1 MADNEGTQ
9 TTETN
14 HTAGT
19 ADVADV
25 GAGRTGA
32 APSGGATESG
42 TAIESGDASEPRAA
56 GQDGAATTEMS
67 VAELREW
74 LQRWVAEATG
84 QPVEQITVD
93 RPMEEFGLASRDAIA
108 LGGDIEELTGVL
120 LSATIVYKHPTIA
133 SLAERIIN
141 GEPDEPEELAD
152 DSFYTAG
159 YQPGEAHDI
168 AIVGLSTR
176 LPGAGDTPESTWDFL
191 INRGDGIRE
200 LPEGRWSEFTS
211 DPAVAAAIE
220 QGNTLG
226 GYLDQDVVKGFDAEF
241 FAMSPVEVERVDP
254 QQRLMMELTW
264 EALEHARIPA
274 NELKGEAVG
283 VFVGTST
290 NDFAMVSALGLGKT
304 DADAP
309 ASADAYGLT
318 GGSSAIIAN
327 RISYFYDFRGP
338 SIAVD
343 TACSSTMVAV
353 HDAVRALRNGDADVA
368 LAGGVNMLLA
378 PMITL
383 GFDSV
388 GAVSED
394 GHIKAFSSD
403 ADGMVRSEG
412 AGLFVLKRLSDAER
426 DGDRVLAV
434 VKGSAVNSD
443 GRSNGLLAP
452 NPDAQADVL
461 RRAYRD
467 AGIVPSTVDFI
478 EAHGTGTPIGDPI
491 EADALGQVVGRGRD
505 ADRPAL
511 LGSVKTNFGHLESGA
526 GAASLAKAVMALQ
539 HNVIPPN
546 IGYAGPSPYIPF
558 EQAHLKVVD
567 EPTEFPRYSGKATIG
582 ISGFGFG
589 GTNAHLVVQEYV
601 PAELAKAGAANQ
613 NSNGSTDDTEAGL
626 AEDDPDAES
635 TDALTGA
642 EAIIEAEGT
651 ADAEPAA
658 NVEVPEWT
666 EARTEPVPLVIPVSA
681 YLPSRRRRAATDLA
695 DWLES
700 EAGQA
705 TPLADVARALA
716 KRNHGRSRG
725 VVVAQTHEEA
735 IAGLRAIA
743 AGKPGPG
750 VFTADAPAAQGP
762 MWVLAGFGSH
772 HRKMG
777 KQLYLENSI
786 FARTVDEIDELVVD
800 EAGYSV
806 KEMILD
812 DAQDWD
818 VGTSQV
824 GVFTIQL
831 GLAAVLRAHGANP
844 QAVVGHSQGEAAG
857 AYISGGLPLEDAV
870 RVICARSRL
879 MGEGE
884 QMISDDEVR
893 NMALVEYS
901 AEDIEKVLVDYPDLE
916 VAVYAAPTNT
926 VIGGPPDQVHAIVA
940 RAEAEGKFAR
950 VLQTRGAGHTS
961 QMDPLLG
968 ELAAELAG
976 LEPTRLTADLY
987 STVHKGGVYRAGH
1000 DPVHDEDYWVTNMRH
1015 SVYFTNAI
1023 GQAVNAGITTYLE
1036 LAPNSVALMQV
1047 MGTTFAAGVHNAA
1060 LIPTLKRKEDEA
1072 GGVISALAQLYV
1084 QGHSVDLPSLLPAG
1098 AYADI
1103 PRTAFLRK
1111 EYWPKVS
1118 ISTGSGSGRAPG
1130 AHVALPDGRHAWEV
1144 AATAVTDLAAL
1155 VHTAAAQ
1162 VLSDVTPGATI
1173 AHAAVPTAGTLTTTL
1188 TPHPGGASIQ
1198 VHAREGNAF
1207 RLLFDAVVTSGAP
1220 LPAAAAPVAQAAPA
1234 AETDGGAAD
1243 LAVAETFGERWDP
1256 SSSQTIE
1263 ERLATIAAE
1272 SMGYAV
1278 EDLPM
1283 EIPLMEL
1290 GLDSLMA
1297 MRIKN
1302 RVEYEFDIPSLQV
1315 SAVRDASLNE
1325 VGKVLHYAIEH
1336 RDEVAAMAEQQAAD
1350 GGSLNVD
1357 DNFVAAARA
1366 AMEAGEDPAAAVK
1379 QQADAQG
1386 APAENAAPAADAA
1399 GAAPTAAASTTAAD
1413 APAAT
1418 LAAADT
1424 ATDADAADTSASAAV
1439 AGAGNAG
1446 TATESASTAESEGTA
1461 DKASGTGEQQT
1472 AATPAQ
1478 AAAAVG
1484 GAQGAATKEPEADV
1498 PPRDAAERLTFA
1510 AWAMVTG
1517 KSAGGIFNTLPILDE
1532 DTAQKL
1538 AARLSD
1544 RVGAEVDVEDVLD
1557 CETIEQ
1563 LSDIVRK
1570 HQDSATEVDGFIRPL
1585 RPLAEGSRAVPVF
1598 VFHPSGGN
1606 TLVYEPLLKRLPEGT
1621 PMYGFERIEGSIPDR
1636 AREYASEI
1644 RKIFPGGPYVLYGWS
1659 LGAVFALQVGQIMR
1673 AEGDDVRLVGLVDLA
1688 IPVEDEDPSPEGRR
1702 ARIERFQAFAQ
1713 KTYGIEGQLDDDM
1726 LQELADASDEEQ
1738 YEIIMSLLKFADVKI
1753 PGGVLEHQ
1761 RTSWLDGRDLQ
1772 QAQPSHYEGDVT
1784 LYLADRYHDGIIELE
1799 PRFADRQPNGGWDG
1813 YIPNLEVIHIPGDHL
1828 QIIDEPRV
1836 AQIGADLAR
1845 KLAAIDTAAI
1855 GGAATN
1861 NDADNV
1867 PGKGEQ

>member
-9 TTETN
+9 TTATTGDANAEVEQT
-14 HTAGT
+14 TATEQSVTEPGG
-19 ADVADV
+19 VAK
-25 GAGRTGA
+25 
-32 APSGGATESG
+32 SGGT
-42 TAIESGDASEPRAA
+42 D
-56 GQDGAATTEMS
+56 MS

-74 LQRWVAEATG
+74 LQRWVADATG

-120 LSATIVYKHPTIA
+120 LNATIVYQHPTIA
-133 SLAERIIN
+133 ALAERIIN
-141 GEPDEPEELAD
+141 GEPETPEEAAD
-152 DSFYTAG
+152 DAFYTAG
-159 YQPGEAHDI
+159 YQPGAAHDI

-191 INRGDGIRE
+191 INRGDGIRD
-200 LPEGRWSEFTS
+200 LPEGRWSEFLA
-211 DPAVAAAIE
+211 DPDIAAAVE
-220 QGNTLG
+220 NGNTLG
-226 GYLDQDVVKGFDAEF
+226 GYLDQDVIKGFDAEF

-274 NELKGEAVG
+274 NTLKGESVG
-283 VFVGTST
+283 VFIGTST
-290 NDFAMVSALGLGKT
+290 NDFSLLAALGLGKS

-309 ASADAYGLT
+309 ASADAYALT
-318 GGSSAIIAN
+318 GGSTAIVAN
-327 RISYFYDFRGP
+327 RVSYFYDFRGP
-338 SIAVD
+338 SVAVD
-343 TACSSTMVAV
+343 TACSSTLVAV

-378 PMITL
+378 PAITL
-383 GFDSV
+383 GFDSI
-388 GAVSED
+388 GAVAKD

-412 AGLFVLKRLSDAER
+412 AGMVVLKRLADAER
-426 DGDRVLAV
+426 DGDRILAV
-434 VKGSAVNSD
+434 VKGTAVNSD
-443 GRSNGLLAP
+443 GRSNGIVAP
-452 NPDAQADVL
+452 NPDAQVDVL

-467 AGIVPSTVDFI
+467 AGIAPSTVDYI

-491 EADALGQVVGRGRD
+491 EADALGRVIGRGRED
-505 ADRPAL
+505 DKPAL
-511 LGSVKTNFGHLESGA
+511 LGSAKTNFGHLESGA
-526 GAASLAKAVMALQ
+526 GAAALAKVILALQ

-546 IGYAGPSPYIPF
+546 IGYAGPSPFIPF
-558 EQAHLKVVD
+558 DQAHLKVVD
-567 EPTEFPRYSGKATIG
+567 EPTEFPRYSGTATIG
-582 ISGFGFG
+582 VSGFGFG
-589 GTNAHLVVQEYV
+589 GTNAHVVIQEYV
-601 PAELAKAGAANQ
+601 PAAAAEAKDDAAQGASA
-613 NSNGSTDDTEAGL
+613 
-626 AEDDPDAES
+626 DAEPLDAELDNEA
-635 TDALTGA
+635 TDVLAGA
-642 EAIIEAEGT
+642 EAIVEGSDPLAAPEPVAEV
-651 ADAEPAA
+651 A
-658 NVEVPEWT
+658 EWT
-666 EARTEPVPLVIPVSA
+666 QERTEPLPVILPVSA
-681 YLPSRRRRAATDLA
+681 YLPSRRRRAASDLA

-705 TPLADVARALA
+705 TPLEDVARSLA

-725 VVVAQTHEEA
+725 VVLAKTHEEA
-735 IAGLRAIA
+735 VAGLRAIA

-750 VFTADAPAAQGP
+750 VFTADSPAAQGP

-786 FARTVDEIDELVVD
+786 FARTVDEVDELVVD

-831 GLAAVLRAHGANP
+831 GLAALLRAHGAEP
-844 QAVVGHSQGEAAG
+844 HGVVGHSQGEAAG

-884 QMISDDEVR
+884 QMITDDQVR

-901 AEDIEKVLVDYPDLE
+901 AEDIEKVLPEYPDLE

-976 LEPTRLTADLY
+976 IEPTKVTTDLY
-987 STVHKGGVYRAGH
+987 STVHKATVYKAGS
-1000 DPVHDEDYWVTNMRH
+1000 DPVHDVDYWVTNMRG

-1023 GQAVNAGITTYLE
+1023 RRAVDAGITTYLE

-1072 GGVISALAQLYV
+1072 AGVISALAQLYV
-1084 QGHSVDLPSLLPAG
+1084 QGHPVDLVSLLPAG
-1098 AYADI
+1098 DYADV

-1118 ISTGSGSGRAPG
+1118 IATGSGSGRAPG

-1144 AATAVTDLAAL
+1144 AASAVTDLAGL
-1155 VHTAAAQ
+1155 VNAAAAQ
-1162 VLSDVTPGATI
+1162 VLSDVALGATV
-1173 AHAAVPTAGTLTTTL
+1173 AHSPLPASGTLTTTL
-1188 TPHPGGASIQ
+1188 TPHPGGASVQ
-1198 VHAREGNAF
+1198 VHVREGTAF
-1207 RLLFDAVVTSGAP
+1207 RLLFDAVVTASAP
-1220 LPAAAAPVAQAAPA
+1220 STNGTPAPAVQPAA
-1234 AETDGGAAD
+1234 AETDSGAAD
-1243 LAVAETFGERWDP
+1243 LVVAESFGDRWDP
-1256 SSSQTIE
+1256 NGTQTVE

-1325 VGKVLHYAIEH
+1325 VGKVLRYAIEH
-1336 RDEVAAMAEQQAAD
+1336 RDEVAAMAEKQAAD
-1350 GGSLNVD
+1350 GGSLTVD

-1366 AMEAGEDPAAAVK
+1366 AMAAGEDPAAAV
-1379 QQADAQG
+1379 QQQVAA
-1386 APAENAAPAADAA
+1386 AEPKPAEPAAAAPAAGTA
-1399 GAAPTAAASTTAAD
+1399 GAVADVADADQKASATAA
-1413 APAAT
+1413 
-1418 LAAADT
+1418 
-1424 ATDADAADTSASAAV
+1424 V
-1439 AGAGNAG
+1439 FGGGQGAG
-1446 TATESASTAESEGTA
+1446 
-1461 DKASGTGEQQT
+1461 
-1472 AATPAQ
+1472 
-1478 AAAAVG
+1478 
-1484 GAQGAATKEPEADV
+1484 TKEPEADV

-1532 DTAQKL
+1532 DTAEKL

-1544 RVGAEVDVEDVLD
+1544 RVGSTVDVDDVLD

-1563 LSDIVRK
+1563 LSDIVRR
-1570 HQDSATEVDGFIRPL
+1570 HQDSATEVEGFIRPL
-1585 RPLAEGSRAVPVF
+1585 RPRPEGSTAIPIF

-1621 PMYGFERIEGSIPDR
+1621 PMYGFERIEGSIPER
-1636 AREYASEI
+1636 AREYAAEI
-1644 RKIFPGGPYVLYGWS
+1644 RKIFPSGPYVLYGWS
-1659 LGAVFALQVGQIMR
+1659 LGAVFALQVAQIMR
-1673 AEGDDVRLVGLVDLA
+1673 TEGDDVRLVGLIDLA
-1688 IPVEDEDPSPEGRR
+1688 LPVEDEDPSPEGRR

-1713 KTYGIEGQLDDDM
+1713 KTYGIEGELDDEM
-1726 LQELADASDEEQ
+1726 LQELADASDEQ
-1738 YEIIMSLLKFADVKI
+1738 QLEIIMGLLKFADVKI
-1753 PGGVLEHQ
+1753 PGGVMEHQ
-1761 RTSWLDGRDLQ
+1761 RTSWLDSRDLQ
-1772 QAQPSHYEGDVT
+1772 KAQPSHYEGDVT

-1836 AQIGADLAR
+1836 AQIGADLTR
-1845 KLAAIDTAAI
+1845 KLAAIGTEGD
-1855 GGAATN
+1855 
-1861 NDADNV
+1861 DA

>member
-1 MADNEGTQ
+1 
-9 TTETN
+9 
-14 HTAGT
+14 
-19 ADVADV
+19 
-25 GAGRTGA
+25 
-32 APSGGATESG
+32 
-42 TAIESGDASEPRAA
+42 
-56 GQDGAATTEMS
+56 MS

-74 LQRWVAEATG
+74 LQRWVADATG

-120 LSATIVYKHPTIA
+120 LNATIVYQHPTIA
-133 SLAERIIN
+133 ALAERIIN
-141 GEPDEPEELAD
+141 GEPETPEEAAD
-152 DSFYTAG
+152 DAFYTAG
-159 YQPGEAHDI
+159 YQPGAAHDI

-191 INRGDGIRE
+191 INRGDGIRD
-200 LPEGRWSEFTS
+200 LPEGRWSEFLA
-211 DPAVAAAIE
+211 DPDIAAAVE
-220 QGNTLG
+220 KGNTLG
-226 GYLDQDVVKGFDAEF
+226 GYLDQDVIKGFDAEF

-274 NELKGEAVG
+274 NTLKGESVG
-283 VFVGTST
+283 VFIGTST
-290 NDFAMVSALGLGKT
+290 NDFSLIAALGLGKS

-309 ASADAYGLT
+309 ASADAYALT
-318 GGSSAIIAN
+318 GGSTAIVAN
-327 RISYFYDFRGP
+327 RVSYFYDFRGP
-338 SIAVD
+338 SVAVD
-343 TACSSTMVAV
+343 TACSSTLVAV

-378 PMITL
+378 PAITL
-383 GFDSV
+383 GFDSI
-388 GAVSED
+388 GAVAKD

-412 AGLFVLKRLSDAER
+412 AGMVVLKRLADAER
-426 DGDRVLAV
+426 DGDRILAV

-443 GRSNGLLAP
+443 GRSNGIVAP
-452 NPDAQADVL
+452 NPDAQVDVL

-467 AGIVPSTVDFI
+467 AGIAPSTVDYI

-491 EADALGQVVGRGRD
+491 EADALGRVIGRGRED
-505 ADRPAL
+505 DKPAL
-511 LGSVKTNFGHLESGA
+511 LGSAKTNFGHLESGA
-526 GAASLAKAVMALQ
+526 GAAALAKVIMALQ

-546 IGYAGPSPYIPF
+546 IGYAGPSPFIPF
-558 EQAHLKVVD
+558 DQAHLKVVD
-567 EPTEFPRYSGKATIG
+567 EPTEFPRYSGIATIG
-582 ISGFGFG
+582 VSGFGFG
-589 GTNAHLVVQEYV
+589 GTNAHVVIQEYV
-601 PAELAKAGAANQ
+601 PAAAAEAKDDAAQGASADAE
-613 NSNGSTDDTEAGL
+613 TLDAGL
-626 AEDDPDAES
+626 DHEA
-635 TDALTGA
+635 TDVLAGA
-642 EAIIEAEGT
+642 EAIVEGS
-651 ADAEPAA
+651 DPLAEPEPVAEAA
-658 NVEVPEWT
+658 EWT
-666 EARTEPVPLVIPVSA
+666 QERTEPLPVILPVSA
-681 YLPSRRRRAATDLA
+681 YLPSRRRRAASDLA

-705 TPLADVARALA
+705 TPLEDVARSLA

-725 VVVAQTHEEA
+725 VVLAKTHEEA
-735 IAGLRAIA
+735 VAGLRAIA

-750 VFTADAPAAQGP
+750 VFTADSPAAQGP

-786 FARTVDEIDELVVD
+786 FARTVDEVDELVVD

-831 GLAAVLRAHGANP
+831 GLAALLRAHGAEP
-844 QAVVGHSQGEAAG
+844 FGVVGHSQGEAAG

-884 QMISDDEVR
+884 QMITDDQVR

-901 AEDIEKVLVDYPDLE
+901 AEDIEKVLPEYPDLE

-976 LEPTRLTADLY
+976 IEPTKVTTDLY
-987 STVHKGGVYRAGH
+987 STVHKATVYKAGS
-1000 DPVHDEDYWVTNMRH
+1000 DPVHDVDYWVTNMRG

-1023 GQAVNAGITTYLE
+1023 RRAVDAGITTYLE

-1072 GGVISALAQLYV
+1072 AGVISALAQLYV
-1084 QGHSVDLPSLLPAG
+1084 QGHPVDLVSLLPAG
-1098 AYADI
+1098 EYADV

-1118 ISTGSGSGRAPG
+1118 IATGSGSGRPPG

-1144 AATAVTDLAAL
+1144 SAAAVTDLAGL
-1155 VHTAAAQ
+1155 VNAAAAQ
-1162 VLSDVTPGATI
+1162 VLSEVALGATV
-1173 AHAAVPTAGTLTTTL
+1173 AHSPLPGSGTLTTTL
-1188 TPHPGGASIQ
+1188 TPHPGGASVQ
-1198 VHAREGNAF
+1198 VHVREGAAF
-1207 RLLFDAVVTSGAP
+1207 RLLFDAVVTASAP
-1220 LPAAAAPVAQAAPA
+1220 STNGTPAAAVRPAPA
-1234 AETDGGAAD
+1234 PAETDSGTAD
-1243 LAVAETFGERWDP
+1243 LVVAESFGDRWDP
-1256 SSSQTIE
+1256 NGTQTVE

-1325 VGKVLHYAIEH
+1325 VGKVLRYAIEH
-1336 RDEVAAMAEQQAAD
+1336 RDEVAAMAEKQAAE
-1350 GGSLNVD
+1350 GGSLTVD

-1366 AMEAGEDPAAAVK
+1366 AMEAGEDPAAAV
-1379 QQADAQG
+1379 QQQVEA
-1386 APAENAAPAADAA
+1386 AEPKPVETVAPAAD
-1399 GAAPTAAASTTAAD
+1399 
-1413 APAAT
+1413 
-1418 LAAADT
+1418 
-1424 ATDADAADTSASAAV
+1424 V
-1439 AGAGNAG
+1439 AEAKTGSENG
-1446 TATESASTAESEGTA
+1446 TA
-1461 DKASGTGEQQT
+1461 
-1472 AATPAQ
+1472 PAQ
-1478 AAAAVG
+1478 AAAVFG
-1484 GAQGAATKEPEADV
+1484 GGQGAGTKEPEADV

-1532 DTAQKL
+1532 DTAEKL

-1544 RVGAEVDVEDVLD
+1544 RVGSTVDVDDVLD

-1563 LSDIVRK
+1563 LSDIVRR
-1570 HQDSATEVDGFIRPL
+1570 HQDSATEVEGFIRPL
-1585 RPLAEGSRAVPVF
+1585 RPRPEGSTAIPIF

-1621 PMYGFERIEGSIPDR
+1621 PMYGFERIEGSIPER
-1636 AREYASEI
+1636 AREYAAEI
-1644 RKIFPGGPYVLYGWS
+1644 RKIFPSGPYVLYGWS
-1659 LGAVFALQVGQIMR
+1659 LGAVFALQVAQIMR
-1673 AEGDDVRLVGLVDLA
+1673 AEGDDVRLVGLIDLA

-1713 KTYGIEGQLDDDM
+1713 KTYGIEGQLDDEM

-1772 QAQPSHYEGDVT
+1772 KAQPSHYEGEVT

-1836 AQIGADLAR
+1836 SQIGADLTR
-1845 KLAAIDTAAI
+1845 KLAAISD
-1855 GGAATN
+1855 
-1861 NDADNV
+1861 DA